1 MDVLPYT
8 NFSYT
13 FLYIRQNGCIRLI
26 HPFCQTKKY
35 ILTCLGATFNSQT
48 FPFFLQISNFLSQ
61 SFSFC
66 QILWN
71 TFQLKL
77 FKYFPTNDNKIWK
90 PFCLKIWHF
99 KKTFLFEIWSLWFS
113 FKTFLF
119 KALLFSKVCETH
131 SITNFCKRFLNI
143 QIWTFQLWKS
153 FPFKTLKFANF
164 PIFSKC
170 FAHFPVEILH
180 SFHFKSSHLPKSLL
194 LFLS

>member
-77 FKYFPTNDNKIWK
+77 FKNFPTKDNKIWK
-90 PFCLKIWHF
+90 PFCKFDIFRKLSFSRFGVFDFLLK
-99 KKTFLFEIWSLWFS
+99 LF
-113 FKTFLF
+113 
-119 KALLFSKVCETH
+119 FSKLCFSPKFV
-131 SITNFCKRFLNI
+131 KRIPL
-143 QIWTFQLWKS
+143 QTFARD
-153 FPFKTLKFANF
+153 F
-164 PIFSKC
+164 
-170 FAHFPVEILH
+170 
-180 SFHFKSSHLPKSLL
+180 
-194 LFLS
+194 